1 MPDMMEALS
10 KYVMVTLTGPT
21 KAGGMPQDSL
31 LISLAKQ
38 TGEKAVF
45 HRSWIETLRA
55 EGWEGLEQ
63 IPSDQIVDDVAHPT
77 VRGLR
82 VVPVEAAQPP
92 SFGLEHRDAKGVILD
107 EGTPQPNRKKQAH
120 ANRSRRAQTDGRR
133 RGKTT

>member
-1 MPDMMEALS
+1 MDALS
-10 KYVMVTLTGPT
+10 KYVVVTLTGPT

-31 LISLAKQ
+31 LVSLAKQ

-55 EGWEGLEQ
+55 EGWTGLDQ
-63 IPSDQIVDDVAHPT
+63 IPADQIVDDVPHPT

-92 SFGLEHRDAKGVILD
+92 SFGLEHRDEKGVILN
-107 EGTPQPNRKKQAH
+107 ETGTTRDRKAH
-120 ANRSRRAQTDGRR
+120 AAPSRGAKTTARR
-133 RGKTT
+133 RGKTP